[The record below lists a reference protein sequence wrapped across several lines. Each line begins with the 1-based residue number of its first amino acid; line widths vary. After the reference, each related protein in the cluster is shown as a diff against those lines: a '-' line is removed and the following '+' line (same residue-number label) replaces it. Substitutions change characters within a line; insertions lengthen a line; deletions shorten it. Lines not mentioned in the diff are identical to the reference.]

1 MTYLQSLAWLILT
14 LAPLLVS
21 QRFLHREIQA
31 VLLILTRRADL
42 TIALFSLIFFPGVL
56 LHEISHWV
64 TAKMLGVR
72 TGRISLFP
80 RPTGKG
86 RLQMGYV
93 ETAETDWLRDALIG
107 AAPLITGGLFV
118 AYAGILRLGV
128 GQSWMQLVP
137 ENFPSAVQ
145 AILATYAQ
153 PDFWLWFYL
162 IFAVS
167 SMMFPSASDRRTW
180 LPIVLILGVLSG
192 IFILAG
198 FGPWLSAHLGEPLQI
213 IIQTATVIF
222 FISGV
227 VHICL
232 LIPVWVTRMLLS
244 RITGLSVS

>member
-56 LHEISHWV
+56 LHELSHWV
-64 TAKMLGVR
+64 AAKLMGVR

-80 RPTGKG
+80 RPSGKG

-93 ETAETDWLRDALIG
+93 ETAQTDWLRDALIG

-128 GQSWMQLVP
+128 GQPWMQLAP
-137 ENFPSAVQ
+137 ASFSSAVQ
-145 AILATYAQ
+145 AILSTYAQ

-180 LPIVLILGVLSG
+180 LPIVLILGALSG

-198 FGPWLSAHLGEPLQI
+198 FGPWLTAHLGEPLQI
-213 IIQTATVIF
+213 ILQTATVIF

-227 VHICL
+227 VHIFL
-232 LIPVWVTRMLLS
+232 LVPVWMTRLLLS

>member
-1 MTYLQSLAWLILT
+1 LTYLQSLAWLILT

-56 LHEISHWV
+56 LHELSHWV
-64 TAKMLGVR
+64 AAKLLGIR

-80 RPTGKG
+80 RPSGKG

-93 ETAETDWLRDALIG
+93 ETAQTDWLRDALIG

-128 GQSWMQLVP
+128 GQTWMQLAP
-137 ENFPSAVQ
+137 ANYSAAFQ
-145 AILATYAQ
+145 AILSTYAQ

-198 FGPWLSAHLGEPLQI
+198 FGPWLTAHLGEPLQI
-213 IIQTATVIF
+213 ILQTATVIF

-232 LIPVWVTRMLLS
+232 LVPVWMTRLLLS